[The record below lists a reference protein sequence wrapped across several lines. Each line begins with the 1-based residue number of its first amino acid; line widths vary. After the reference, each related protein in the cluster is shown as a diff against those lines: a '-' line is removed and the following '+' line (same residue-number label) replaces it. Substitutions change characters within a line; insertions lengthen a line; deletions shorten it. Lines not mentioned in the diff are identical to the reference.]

1 MNYDKIVKKYSQL
14 LPKKLIDEILENI
27 KNEKLSEEKVENI
40 FKRTYEEYVKILA
53 EPGLSVGLIAA
64 QSFGEPATQMT
75 LDTFHLA
82 GVSELNISLGL
93 PRIIELL
100 DGRRTTKTP
109 ITYIYLVSPYNTKE
123 NIKAVAMKLKET
135 KLREIVESIELDLM
149 NYTIKLKFNLQML
162 NILELSLEEISSR
175 IKKHIRKADFI
186 EEKDTITIQFDPEE
200 TEIKT
205 LYKIKEHMKDFYVS
219 GVKGIKH
226 VISKEIQNEN
236 GEKEFMIL
244 AAGQNLG
251 QLLKLP
257 FVDPYRTYSND
268 INEVL
273 QYLGIEA
280 ARELFFR
287 EVYAVISEQGLD
299 IDLRYIS
306 LFADA
311 IMAYG
316 DYKGITRY
324 GLIKN
329 KSSVLARATF
339 ETPISHFVDA
349 ALSGEN
355 EKLIGLMES
364 VIVGQPPN
372 VGTTLSEITYVN
384 KVTKNKSN

>member
-1 MNYDKIVKKYSQL
+1 MNYDKIVKKYSEL
-14 LPKKLIDEILENI
+14 LPQKLINDILDNI
-27 KNEKLSEEKVENI
+27 KNEKLSEEKVEKI
-40 FKRTYEEYVKILA
+40 FRKTYEEYVKILA

-100 DGRRTTKTP
+100 DGRKTTKTP
-109 ITYIYLVSPYNTKE
+109 ITYIYLVPPYNTKE
-123 NIKAVAMKLKET
+123 NVKIVAMKLKET
-135 KLREIVESIELDLM
+135 KLKEIVESIELDLM
-149 NYTIKLKFNLQML
+149 NYTIKLKFNLQMI
-162 NILELSLEEISSR
+162 NILELSLADISSR
-175 IKKHIRKADFI
+175 IKKHLRGADFV
-186 EEKDTITIQFDPEE
+186 EEKDTITIRFDPEL
-200 TEIKT
+200 EIKV

-219 GVKGIKH
+219 GIKGIKH
-226 VISKEIQNEN
+226 VISKEIENEN

-251 QLLKLP
+251 QILKLP

-273 QYLGIEA
+273 EFLGIEA

-372 VGTTLSEITYVN
+372 VGTSLSEITYVN
-384 KVTKNKSN
+384 KVSKSKSN